1 MNKLFC
7 VLVGIGTVVST
18 YAQKFTT
25 EKSSIVFFS
34 DAALEDITATNSK
47 AISIFDATKGE
58 VAFSVPIKEFEFE
71 KALMKEHFNEK
82 YLESEKFPKATF
94 QGVFEG
100 FTLSQSGEQ
109 PVTAKGKLTIHGV
122 TREVVI
128 PGTLE
133 FSAGKVVAKAK
144 FIIKLEDYKVKIPQI
159 VWQNIAE
166 EVEVTIEFN
175 YQS

>member
-1 MNKLFC
+1 MNRLFYF
-7 VLVGIGTVVST
+7 LVALVIGIST
-18 YAQKFTT
+18 HAQKFTT

-100 FTLSQSGEQ
+100 YTVSQGGSQ

-144 FIIKLEDYKVKIPQI
+144 FIVKLEDYKIKIPQI

-166 EVEVTIEFN
+166 EVEVTIEFS
-175 YQS
+175 YKT